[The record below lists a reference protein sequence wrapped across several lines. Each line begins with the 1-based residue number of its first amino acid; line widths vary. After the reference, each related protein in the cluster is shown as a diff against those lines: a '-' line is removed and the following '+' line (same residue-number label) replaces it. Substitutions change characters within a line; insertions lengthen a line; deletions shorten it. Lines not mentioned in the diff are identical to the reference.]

1 MHSTEKS
8 AVFSLE
14 FSTSHDSWIFELIE
28 IDIDIA
34 QQLGALLWS
43 TGNLGLQGGTPVLQD
58 NEKHLFRKKS
68 NLRVRN
74 IESGIK

>member
-43 TGNLGLQGGTPVLQD
+43 TGNLGLQDRGVVL
-58 NEKHLFRKKS
+58 NKYSSLK
-68 NLRVRN
+68 RN
-74 IESGIK
+74 FMNTIEG